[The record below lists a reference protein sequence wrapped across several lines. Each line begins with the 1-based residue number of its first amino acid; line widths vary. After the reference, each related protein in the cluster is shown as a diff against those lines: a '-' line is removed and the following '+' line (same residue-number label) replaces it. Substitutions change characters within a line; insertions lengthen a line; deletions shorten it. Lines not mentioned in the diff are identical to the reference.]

1 MGSCLTREPFSL
13 VFSGRRP
20 RIARHSADSGQKGTD
35 AAVRTAR
42 VRTALPIVAGVLLLI
57 LLAARVGHASA
68 AEALPSLTQP
78 VNDFAHIIDQS
89 SAAEMDREIRALTTA
104 SGDVVIVATVPTI
117 EPYGDIREYAT
128 KLFEN
133 GGRGIGQKGKDNG
146 LLIVLAVKERRVWI
160 EVGYGLEEWIT
171 DGYAGETTRQV
182 MTPEFRQGRYGAG
195 LLAGTT
201 RIVGRIAQGR
211 NIQLTGVDAPRDF
224 APRGASY
231 PSISWIII
239 FFVIILI
246 LSRIG
251 GGPGSGARRWGRGG
265 WSGWSSGVGP
275 FGGGWGGGGFGGSGG
290 FGGGFGGFGGGRSG
304 GGGGGGG
311 W

>member
-1 MGSCLTREPFSL
+1 MGSRLTRVS
-13 VFSGRRP
+13 
-20 RIARHSADSGQKGTD
+20 
-35 AAVRTAR
+35 RTAVAIVFALLFVGSLG
-42 VRTALPIVAGVLLLI
+42 VR
-57 LLAARVGHASA
+57 LAQA
-68 AEALPSLTQP
+68 AADALPSLTEP
-78 VNDFAHIIDQS
+78 VNDFAHIIDPS
-89 SAAEMDREIRALTTA
+89 SKAEMDREIRALTAA

-146 LLIVLAVKERRVWI
+146 LLILLAVKERRVWI
-160 EVGYGLEEWIT
+160 EVGYGLEEFIT
-171 DGYAGETTRQV
+171 DGYAGETTRDV
-182 MTPEFRQGRYGAG
+182 MTPEFRQGRYGPG

-201 RIVGRIAQGR
+201 RIIGRIAQGR
-211 NIQLTGVDAPRDF
+211 NIQITGVEAPRDF
-224 APRGASY
+224 APRAT
-231 PSISWIII
+231 SIPIPWILII
-239 FFVIILI
+239 FVIIII
-246 LSRIG
+246 LSRMG
-251 GGPGSGARRWGRGG
+251 GGPGAGVRRWGRGG